1 MDFLNQICI
10 ASTVFSVGVTLLDL
24 MSLIG
29 QGKHDGDSSHADSD
43 ADGHGTAFA
52 ADSPPGTPSQEVH
65 GAADSEALVEH
76 TDNSMAHSGRT
87 VLSEVMATEDIA
99 VEVVSPVAKIRLKR
113 ATNRAE
119 REEA

>member
-1 MDFLNQICI
+1 MDFLNQIYI

-24 MSLIG
+24 MGLIG
-29 QGKHDGDSSHADSD
+29 RGDHDGDSSHADSD
-43 ADGHGTAFA
+43 ADGHGADFA
-52 ADSPPGTPSQEVH
+52 ADSSPGTTSQEVH
-65 GAADSEALVEH
+65 GDVDSEALVEP
-76 TDNSMAHSGRT
+76 TDNSMAHSGGT

-99 VEVVSPVAKIRLKR
+99 VEEVSPVAKIRLKS

>member
-29 QGKHDGDSSHADSD
+29 QGNHDGDSSHADSD

-52 ADSPPGTPSQEVH
+52 APVRRCMEMPIVKHLLNILTIQWH
-65 GAADSEALVEH
+65 
-76 TDNSMAHSGRT
+76 
-87 VLSEVMATEDIA
+87 IA
-99 VEVVSPVAKIRLKR
+99 VVPCYLRSWRLKI
-113 ATNRAE
+113 
-119 REEA
+119 